1 MSLIYEA
8 DVALM
13 HIAGGAARITPPP
26 GTLAQTAPRRSA
38 RGRSDD
44 YLLLTL
50 RLRSPRPVT
59 PGHLDHLAKLGA
71 EVFYGTP
78 GTVTS
83 ALREAAAIINDHL
96 IDSNQ
101 SDSEPTNLQGSL
113 LSAVLRGSDLYIG
126 QSGMGQA
133 ILIRPGQVVR
143 FHSEEASQRPL
154 GISLAP
160 FVRYHHL
167 EVLPGD
173 LLILSSVSPELWS
186 DSTLSGLTTLELD
199 QAIDRLVA
207 ASNQDLNG
215 LLARI
220 VPQGQAGLQPTFSE
234 FDTENASE
242 GQPVESTLGRG
253 TIPRMTSTRRRRG
266 PSLGLLSKRL
276 RARTADTLTRV
287 LAILS
292 EGLTRLAPGLTEP
305 LHPDALSRRILA
317 ATAIGVP
324 LVIVSIAAL
333 IYFGKGRSEQ
343 FQLNL
348 SQAMASVAAAQL
360 KESPDEARAD
370 WENAMQ
376 YLDLA
381 DRYGDSDQ
389 YQMLRQEVQGVLD
402 DLNLIVRLNFRPLV
416 SGGFDS
422 DAEISGLAASTTDI
436 YELDI
441 ANQVIR
447 HAWGTPE
454 RGFDIDATFQCWDS
468 KNTYEA
474 LTTPID
480 IVLQREPGALG
491 TEGVVAIDEDGTL
504 LYCAPERQPAL
515 AQLTPPDLGWGRIQ
529 AIDVFGDDL
538 YILDPVVN
546 AVWIYEATG
555 GLFSGTPELYF
566 VEDVRDLKS
575 AIDLALAQDE
585 LVILYA
591 DGRVDRC
598 RRYHDAAEEGGR
610 EFRVECEAE
619 PFFQDDRPGRE
630 ISAQIPGAVPV
641 EMAYSAPPEPSLYF
655 LDLLSNSVFHYS
667 MRLVYQGQYLP
678 TQPFDGEISAMT
690 FGPPNDLYV
699 AVGSQIFHTSPR
711 Q

>member
-1 MSLIYEA
+1 MSKSYEA

-13 HIAGGAARITPPP
+13 HIAGGAARITSPP

-38 RGRSDD
+38 RGRSND

-59 PGHLDHLAKLGA
+59 PGHLDHLAKLAA
-71 EVFYGTP
+71 EAFYGAP

-83 ALREAAAIINDHL
+83 AMREAAAIVNDHL

-101 SDSEPTNLQGSL
+101 SDTEPTNVQGSL
-113 LSAVLRGSDLYIG
+113 LTAVLRAGDLYIG
-126 QSGMGQA
+126 QSGIGQA

-160 FVRYHHL
+160 FVRYHHI
-167 EVLPGD
+167 EANPGD
-173 LLILSSVSPELWS
+173 LIILSGVSPELWS

-207 ASNQDLNG
+207 ASNQDLTG

-220 VPQGQAGLQPTFSE
+220 VRQGEAGLQPDFSDFE
-234 FDTENASE
+234 S
-242 GQPVESTLGRG
+242 QPDRVQQPAHATTGRG
-253 TIPRMTSTRRRRG
+253 TIPRMTATRQRRG
-266 PSLGLLSKRL
+266 PSPDIFAKRL
-276 RARTADTLTRV
+276 RARTTAWFSRMM
-287 LAILS
+287 AILS
-292 EGLTRLAPGLTEP
+292 EVLTRLAPGLAEP

-324 LVIVSIAAL
+324 LIVVSIAAL

-343 FQLNL
+343 FQINLNR
-348 SQAMASVAAAQL
+348 AMASVAAAQL
-360 KESPDEARAD
+360 KESPAEARTE
-370 WENAMQ
+370 WENAMR

-381 DRYGDSDQ
+381 GRYGVNDQ
-389 YQMLRQEVQGVLD
+389 YRMLRQEVQEVLD
-402 DLNLIVRLNFRPLV
+402 NLNLIVRLNFRPLV
-416 SGGFDS
+416 SGGFGS
-422 DAEISGLAASTTDI
+422 DAEITGLAASSTDI
-436 YELDI
+436 YVLDVV
-441 ANQVIR
+441 NQVIR

-454 RGFDIDATFQCWDS
+454 RGFDIDSTFQCLDS

-474 LTTPID
+474 LSTPID
-480 IVLQREPGALG
+480 IVLQQEPGALG
-491 TEGVVAIDEDGTL
+491 AEGVVAIDADGTL

-529 AIDVFGDDL
+529 AIDVYGGNL

-546 AVWIYEATG
+546 AVWIYEASG
-555 GLFSGTPELYF
+555 GFFSGTPELYF
-566 VEDVRDLKS
+566 VEEVRDLKS

-591 DGRVDRC
+591 DGQVDRC
-598 RRYHDAAEEGGR
+598 RRFREAAEEGGR
-610 EFRVECEAE
+610 VFRVECETE
-619 PFFQDDRPGRE
+619 PNFQDDRPGRE
-630 ISAQIPGAVPV
+630 SSPQIPGAVPV

-667 MRLVYQGQYLP
+667 MRLVYQGQYIP
-678 TQPFDGEISAMT
+678 IEPFEGEISAMT
-690 FGPPNDLYV
+690 LGPPNDLYV
-699 AVGSQIFHTSPR
+699 AVGSQVFHTSPR
-711 Q
+711 

>member
-1 MSLIYEA
+1 MSHNYEA

-26 GTLAQTAPRRSA
+26 GTLAETAPRRAA

-50 RLRSPRPVT
+50 RLFSPRPVT
-59 PGHLDHLAKLGA
+59 PGHLDHLAKLSA
-71 EVFYGTP
+71 DSFYGAP

-83 ALREAAAIINDHL
+83 ALREAAAIVNDHL

-101 SDSEPTNLQGSL
+101 SDAEPTNLQGSL
-113 LSAVLRGSDLYIG
+113 LAAVLRGDDLYIG
-126 QSGMGQA
+126 QSGIGQA
-133 ILIRPGQVVR
+133 TLIRPGQVVR
-143 FHSEEASQRPL
+143 FQSDEAAQRPL

-160 FVRYHHL
+160 YIRYHHI
-167 EVLPGD
+167 EALPGD

-207 ASNQDLNG
+207 ASNQDLTG

-220 VPQGQAGLQPTFSE
+220 VRQGDAGLQPTFSE
-234 FDTENASE
+234 FEDESSRSPRTTEAS
-242 GQPVESTLGRG
+242 VGRG
-253 TIPRMTSTRRRRG
+253 TIPRMTATKRRRG
-266 PSLGLLSKRL
+266 ISLNLVSKRVRAQSTALFSRMMALLSE
-276 RARTADTLTRV
+276 V
-287 LAILS
+287 LN
-292 EGLTRLAPGLTEP
+292 RLAPGLAEP

-324 LVIVSIAAL
+324 IIIVGIAAL
-333 IYFGKGRSEQ
+333 VYFGKGRSEQ

-348 SQAMASVAAAQL
+348 NQAMASVAAAQL
-360 KESPDEARAD
+360 KESPEEARLD
-370 WENAMQ
+370 WENALQ

-381 DRYGDSDQ
+381 GRYGENDQ
-389 YQMLRQEVQGVLD
+389 YVMLRGEVQEVLD
-402 DLNLIVRLNFRPLV
+402 ELNLIARLNFRPLV
-416 SGGFDS
+416 SGGFGS
-422 DAEISGLAASTTDI
+422 DANITSLTASSTDI
-436 YELDI
+436 YILDN
-441 ANQVIR
+441 ANRVIR

-454 RGFDIDATFQCWDS
+454 RGFDIDSTFQCWDS
-468 KNTYEA
+468 KNTYET
-474 LTTPID
+474 LTSPID
-480 IVLQREPGALG
+480 IVLQRAPGALG
-491 TEGVVAIDEDGTL
+491 AEGMVAIDEDGTL

-529 AIDVFGDDL
+529 AIDVYGDDL
-538 YILDPVVN
+538 FVLDPVVN
-546 AVWIYEATG
+546 AVWIYEAAG
-555 GLFSGTPELYF
+555 GFFSGTPELYF
-566 VEDVRDLKS
+566 VEEVRDLKS

-598 RRYHDAAEEGGR
+598 RRFRESTEDGGR
-610 EFRVECEAE
+610 AFRVECDAE
-619 PFFQDDRPGRE
+619 PFFQDDRPDRA
-630 ISAQIPGAVPV
+630 SSQQIPGAVPV

-667 MRLVYQGQYLP
+667 MRLVYQGQYIP
-678 TQPFDGEISAMT
+678 TEPFEGEISAMT
-690 FGPPNDLYV
+690 LGPPNDLYV
-699 AVGSQIFHTSPR
+699 AVGSQVYHTSPR
-711 Q
+711 

>member
-1 MSLIYEA
+1 MSKSYEA

-59 PGHLDHLAKLGA
+59 PGHLDHLAKLAA
-71 EVFYGTP
+71 EAFYGAP

-83 ALREAAAIINDHL
+83 AMREAAAIVNDHL

-101 SDSEPTNLQGSL
+101 SDTEPTNLQGSL
-113 LSAVLRGSDLYIG
+113 LTAVLRAGDLYIG
-126 QSGMGQA
+126 QSGLGQA
-133 ILIRPGQVVR
+133 ILIRPGQLVR

-160 FVRYHHL
+160 FVRYHHI
-167 EVLPGD
+167 EVNPGD
-173 LLILSSVSPELWS
+173 LVVLSGVSPELWS

-207 ASNQDLNG
+207 ASNQDLTG

-220 VPQGQAGLQPTFSE
+220 VRQGEAGLQPDFSDFE
-234 FDTENASE
+234 SKPDQAQ
-242 GQPVESTLGRG
+242 QPARATLGRG
-253 TIPRMTSTRRRRG
+253 TIPRMTATRRRRG
-266 PSLGLLSKRL
+266 LSLDILAKHL
-276 RARTADTLTRV
+276 RARATAWFGRMM
-287 LAILS
+287 AILS
-292 EGLTRLAPGLTEP
+292 EVLTRLAPGVAEP

-317 ATAIGVP
+317 GTAIGVP
-324 LVIVSIAAL
+324 LIVVSIAAL

-348 SQAMASVAAAQL
+348 NQAMASVAAAQL
-360 KESPDEARAD
+360 KETPAEARTE
-370 WENAMQ
+370 WENAMR

-381 DRYGDSDQ
+381 GRYGDNDQ
-389 YQMLRQEVQGVLD
+389 YQMLRKEVQEVLD
-402 DLNLIVRLNFRPLV
+402 ELNLIVRLNFRPLV
-416 SGGFDS
+416 SGGFGS
-422 DAEISGLAASTTDI
+422 DAEISGLAASSTDI
-436 YELDI
+436 YVLDI

-454 RGFDIDATFQCWDS
+454 RGFDIDSTFQCLDS
-468 KNTYEA
+468 KNTFEA
-474 LTTPID
+474 LSTPID

-491 TEGVVAIDEDGTL
+491 AEGVVAIDADGTL

-529 AIDVFGDDL
+529 AIDVYGDNL

-546 AVWIYEATG
+546 AVWIYEASG
-555 GLFSGTPELYF
+555 GFFSGTPELYF
-566 VEDVRDLKS
+566 VEEVRDLKS

-585 LVILYA
+585 LVLLYA
-591 DGRVDRC
+591 DGQVDRC
-598 RRYHDAAEEGGR
+598 RRFREAAEEGGR
-610 EFRVECEAE
+610 VFRVECEAE
-619 PFFQDDRPGRE
+619 PNFQDDRPGRE
-630 ISAQIPGAVPV
+630 SSPQIPGAVPV

-667 MRLVYQGQYLP
+667 MRLVYQGQYIP
-678 TQPFDGEISAMT
+678 IEPFEGEISAMT
-690 FGPPNDLYV
+690 LGPPNDLYV
-699 AVGSQIFHTSPR
+699 AVGSQVFHTSPR
-711 Q
+711 

>member
-1 MSLIYEA
+1 MSQTYEA

-38 RGRSDD
+38 RGRSED

-50 RLRSPRPVT
+50 RLQSPRPVT
-59 PGHLDHLAKLGA
+59 PGHLDHLAKLSGEA
-71 EVFYGTP
+71 FYGTP

-83 ALREAAAIINDHL
+83 ALREAAAIVNDRL

-101 SDSEPTNLQGSL
+101 SDEAPTHLQGSL
-113 LSAVLRGSDLYIG
+113 LTAILRGGDLYIG

-143 FHSEEASQRPL
+143 FHSDEASQRPL

-220 VPQGQAGLQPTFSE
+220 VPQGQAGLQPSFSE
-234 FDTENASE
+234 FGSENAMGGPPAAASL
-242 GQPVESTLGRG
+242 PRG
-253 TIPRMTSTRRRRG
+253 TIPRMTSTRRRGG
-266 PSLGLLSKRL
+266 PSLELFAKRL
-276 RARTADTLTRV
+276 RARSTAGFTRV

-292 EGLTRLAPGLTEP
+292 EGLTRLAPGLAEP

-324 LVIVSIAAL
+324 VVIVSIAAL

-348 SQAMASVAAAQL
+348 NQAMAAVAAAQL
-360 KESPDEARAD
+360 KESPDEARND
-370 WENAMQ
+370 WENAMH
-376 YLDLA
+376 YLNLSG
-381 DRYGDSDQ
+381 RYGDSNQ
-389 YQMLRQEVQGVLD
+389 YQMLRQEVQEVLD
-402 DLNLIVRLNFRPLV
+402 ELNLIVRLEFRPLV
-416 SGGFDS
+416 SGGFGS
-422 DAEISGLAASTTDI
+422 DAEITGMAASSTDI
-436 YELDI
+436 YILDA

-454 RGFDIDATFQCWDS
+454 RGFDIDSTFQCWDS
-468 KNTYEA
+468 RNTYDS
-474 LTTPID
+474 LSTPLD
-480 IVLQREPGALG
+480 IVVQRAPGALG
-491 TEGVVAIDEDGTL
+491 AEGVVAIDEDGTL
-504 LYCAPERQPAL
+504 LYCAAERQPAL

-529 AIDVFGDDL
+529 AIDVFGDNL
-538 YILDPVVN
+538 YILDPVIN
-546 AVWIYEATG
+546 AVWIYEASG
-555 GLFSGTPELYF
+555 GFFSGTPELYF
-566 VEDVRDLKS
+566 VEEVRDLKS

-598 RRYHDAAEEGGR
+598 RRFREAAEEGGR
-610 EFRVECEAE
+610 QFRVECEAE

-630 ISAQIPGAVPV
+630 SSAQIPGAVPV
-641 EMAYSAPPEPSLYF
+641 DMTYSAPPEPSLYF

-667 MRLVYQGQYLP
+667 MRLVYQGQYLS

-699 AVGSQIFHTSPR
+699 AVGSQVYHTSPR
-711 Q
+711 